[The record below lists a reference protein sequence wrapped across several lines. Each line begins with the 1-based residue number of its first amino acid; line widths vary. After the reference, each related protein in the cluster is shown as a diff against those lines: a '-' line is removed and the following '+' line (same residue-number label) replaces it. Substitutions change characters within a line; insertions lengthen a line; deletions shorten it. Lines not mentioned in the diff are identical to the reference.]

1 VPKGCEF
8 GGMTLVFLIKIDDF
22 DADRTFGRIIAFR
35 IHFFF
40 TVKCAMQKKHTKCDL
55 FSKA

>member
-8 GGMTLVFLIKIDDF
+8 GGMALVFLIKIDDF

-35 IHFFF
+35 IHFFY
-40 TVKCAMQKKHTKCDL
+40 
-55 FSKA
+55 SKMRHAEKTHEV